1 MSSKMTR
8 RLICLQDDTLAAL
21 EGLSKERNRNRSQL
35 IEMILRQHPW
45 MIRMGTRMQIVPW
58 KERATQGGKQKAK
71 RKPKSAKDAPET

>member
-21 EGLSKERNRNRSQL
+21 DGLSKERNRNRSQL

-45 MIRMGTRMQIVPW
+45 MIRMGTRLQIVPW

>member
-45 MIRMGTRMQIVPW
+45 MIRMGTRLQIVPW

-71 RKPKSAKDAPET
+71 RKSKPAKDAPET

>member
-21 EGLSKERNRNRSQL
+21 DGLSKERNRNRSQL

-45 MIRMGTRMQIVPW
+45 MIRMGTRLQIVPW
-58 KERATQGGKQKAK
+58 KDRATQGGKQKAK

>member
-45 MIRMGTRMQIVPW
+45 MIRMGTRLQIVPW

-71 RKPKSAKDAPET
+71 RKPKPAKDAPET

>member
-45 MIRMGTRMQIVPW
+45 MIRMGTRLQIVPW

>member
-21 EGLSKERNRNRSQL
+21 DGLSKERNRNRSQL

-45 MIRMGTRMQIVPW
+45 MIRMGTRLQIVPW
-58 KERATQGGKQKAK
+58 KDRATQGGKQKAK
-71 RKPKSAKDAPET
+71 RKPKSAKESPET